1 MLRHHFLLFG
11 YHTSLQ
17 DHFSKLSVTFIL
29 YSNTFCWSIFC
40 THCCSCSGCLVDWP
54 RRVQEYEQE
63 AHSMRQQLRQQ
74 GEAVCALK
82 DELATSQ
89 QEQQQSAEVSLLHI
103 QPLVSSESSPVIVL
117 HFC

>member
-1 MLRHHFLLFG
+1 
-11 YHTSLQ
+11 
-17 DHFSKLSVTFIL
+17 
-29 YSNTFCWSIFC
+29 
-40 THCCSCSGCLVDWP
+40 
-54 RRVQEYEQE
+54 
-63 AHSMRQQLRQQ
+63 MRQQLRQQ